1 MLLLM
6 IMTHM
11 NQQNAQRRR
20 RAWVWPRPQN
30 MAKEHFRVT
39 RETFE
44 YLCDLVRVKV
54 KQKKSTRACLIDVGF
69 RNVF

>member
-1 MLLLM
+1 MLLLI

-20 RAWVWPRPQN
+20 RAWVQWPRPQN
-30 MAKEHFRVT
+30 MGKEHFRVT

-44 YLCDLVRVKV
+44 YVCDLVRVNV
-54 KQKKSTRACLIDVGF
+54 KKQHTRGATLKRGMAE
-69 RNVF
+69 

>member
-1 MLLLM
+1 MLLLI

-30 MAKEHFRVT
+30 MGKEHFRVT

-44 YLCDLVRVKV
+44 YLCDLVRVNV
-54 KQKKSTRACLIDVGF
+54 KKQHTRACLIDVGF
-69 RNVF
+69 RNVK